1 MKSNKIKLLDNY
13 QLFQLIRNNSID
25 KGTLY
30 ELKKEYES
38 RHINENEQ
46 IRLQQK
52 YDLNFSKR
60 DDQLNTNQ
68 WNPMYT
74 AFALNRHFRH
84 IALLKTLGRKKEA
97 EKHMSELYIGIALYF
112 AAIILLI
119 LVLRAE

>member
-97 EKHMSELYIGIALYF
+97 EKHMSGLYIGIALYF